1 MKLVVRAALSAAA
14 VPAALGLAAPAAAA
28 ISVDTFL
35 AKIAGLKAKGPLAL
49 FSGDIG
55 LLKRES
61 QAAIAGMD
69 ADKKARLAA
78 GVPPLHC
85 APPKSKMT
93 ASEMI
98 AGLQSIPPHERRI
111 SLKDGFTRVIVRKY
125 PCS

>member
-1 MKLVVRAALSAAA
+1 MRLLVRAALA
-14 VPAALGLAAPAAAA
+14 VASLGLAAPATAA

-61 QAAIAGMD
+61 QAAIASMD
-69 ADKKARLAA
+69 ADKRARLAA

-85 APPKSKMT
+85 APAKSKMT
-93 ASEMI
+93 ANEMI
-98 AGLQSIPPHERRI
+98 AGLQSIPPQERRI
-111 SLKDGFTRVIVRKY
+111 SLKDGFTRVIIRKY